1 MLKGEKVLAT
11 HRKTSQWDE
20 FDSIAQS
27 YHISKD
33 ELEKG
38 LHWVEL
44 SLENTPALYEWMLQV
59 AYVIHVAGMIS
70 YLKNDRQKLIFNNA
84 FLTGEIVN
92 TAIAAKIK
100 KLVYISSISTL
111 CFDKNKE
118 FINEENEWD
127 DKMEH
132 SFYGFSKYK
141 GECEVWR
148 GVEEGLTA
156 SILNPGIILGF
167 GDWNHGSNRLF
178 RNAYNQFPIY
188 SEGVT
193 GFVGVED
200 VARLTLLC
208 FENEA
213 SDNQRFLMVSENIS
227 FEKVSRLMAQNF
239 MKKPPYIRLNNFLY
253 HLALGWVGLKE
264 FLGFKGLLTT
274 ETVKSSI
281 SKKTF
286 SNNKTKDMLGFRY
299 EIIEDVI
306 KKSCDLYK
314 KPFT

>member
-1 MLKGEKVLAT
+1 MLRGEKVLAT

-20 FDSIAQS
+20 FDSVAKS

-33 ELEKG
+33 ELEKWV
-38 LHWVEL
+38 HWVEI
-44 SLENTPALYEWMLQV
+44 SLENTPALYDWMLQV
-59 AYVIHVAGMIS
+59 AYVIHAAGMIS
-70 YLKNDRQKLIFNNA
+70 YLKNDRQKLIYNNA
-84 FLTGEIVN
+84 FLTSDIVN
-92 TAIAAKIK
+92 TAIAAKVK
-100 KLVYISSISTL
+100 KLVYISSISTMCL
-111 CFDKNKE
+111 DKNKGY
-118 FINEENEWD
+118 IDEENEWD

-178 RNAYNQFPIY
+178 QNAYNQFPVY
-188 SEGVT
+188 SQGVT

-200 VARLTLLC
+200 VSLLALIC
-208 FENEA
+208 FENKA

-227 FEKVSRLMAQNF
+227 FEMVSRLMAKNF
-239 MKKPPYIRLNNFLY
+239 RKKPPFIRLNNFLY
-253 HLALGWVGLKE
+253 RLALSWVGLKE
-264 FLGFKGLLTT
+264 FLGFNSMLTT

-286 SNNKTKDMLGFRY
+286 SNNKAKDILDFRY

>member
-1 MLKGEKVLAT
+1 MLRGEKVLAT
-11 HRKTSQWDE
+11 HRRTSQWEE
-20 FDSIAQS
+20 FDTIIQS

-33 ELEKG
+33 ALEKCVY
-38 LHWVEL
+38 WVEI
-44 SLENTPALYEWMLQV
+44 SLENTPSLYEWMLQV
-59 AYVIHVAGMIS
+59 KYVIHAAGMIS
-70 YLKNDRQKLIFNNA
+70 YLKNDRQKLIYNNA
-84 FLTGEIVN
+84 FLTGEVVN
-92 TAIAAKIK
+92 TAIAAKVK

-111 CFDKNKE
+111 CLDKNKE
-118 FINEENEWD
+118 FIDEENEWD

-188 SEGVT
+188 SQGVT

-200 VARLTLLC
+200 VARLALLC
-208 FENEA
+208 FEKET

-239 MKKPPYIRLNNFLY
+239 LKKPPYIRLNTFLY
-253 HLALGWVGLKE
+253 RLALSWVGLKE
-264 FLGFKGLLTT
+264 FLGFKGMLTT
-274 ETVKSSI
+274 ETVKSSV

-286 SNNKTKDMLGFRY
+286 SNHKAKDLLDFQY
-299 EIIEDVI
+299 EKIEAVI
-306 KKSCDLYK
+306 KKSCDFYK
-314 KPFT
+314 DSFT